1 MGLGLK
7 GTQIGNLQQRLANY
21 VRENENMYAYYKA
34 RGHLEK
40 YRKELTQYG
49 VSQAKEIKHQEKAER
64 LQQSVEELQKLEQN
78 IKELNKE
85 NNLNKE

>member
-7 GTQIGNLQQRLANY
+7 GAQIGNLQQRLANY
-21 VRENENMYAYYKA
+21 VRENENMYSYYKA

-49 VSQAKEIKHQEKAER
+49 ISQAKEIKHQEKAER
-64 LQQSVEELQKLEQN
+64 LQQSVAESQNLSDEIKKLENQH
-78 IKELNKE
+78 IKE
-85 NNLNKE
+85 

>member
-7 GTQIGNLQQRLANY
+7 GTQIGILQQRLANY

-40 YRKELTQYG
+40 YRKELSQYG

-64 LQQSVEELQKLEQN
+64 LQQSVTESQN
-78 IKELNKE
+78 LSKVIKGLTKENQVNKE
-85 NNLNKE
+85 

>member
-49 VSQAKEIKHQEKAER
+49 VSQAKEIKHQDKAKK
-64 LQQSVEELQKLEQN
+64 LQQSVTESQSLSNQIKKLERENQV
-78 IKELNKE
+78 NKE
-85 NNLNKE
+85 

>member
-21 VRENENMYAYYKA
+21 VRENGNMYAYYKA

-49 VSQAKEIKHQEKAER
+49 ISQAKEIKHQEKAEK
-64 LQQSVEELQKLEQN
+64 LQKSVKESQDLSNE
-78 IKELNKE
+78 IKELKGENQVNKE
-85 NNLNKE
+85 

>member
-7 GTQIGNLQQRLANY
+7 GTQIGILQQRLANY

-40 YRKELTQYG
+40 YRKELSQYG

-64 LQQSVEELQKLEQN
+64 LQQSVTESQN
-78 IKELNKE
+78 LSKVIKDLDKENQANKE
-85 NNLNKE
+85 